1 MDSQTTLQQLKE
13 VALAFRDERDWAQFH
28 TPKDLA
34 VALSIEAAE
43 LLEHFRFKDE
53 EAIVHYLA
61 KAENRRAVSYELAD
75 LLFFIFCMSDRLG
88 IDLSQAYLEKI
99 KISAE
104 RYPAQLVRGSSR
116 KYTEWAREGRGRT

>member
-13 VALAFRDERDWAQFH
+13 MALAFRDERDWAPFH

-43 LLEHFRFKDE
+43 LLEHFRFRDE
-53 EAIVHYLA
+53 EAVEEYLA
-61 KAENRRAVSYELAD
+61 GADHRRAVSYELAD
-75 LLFFIFCMSDRLG
+75 LLFFLFCMSDRLG
-88 IDLSQAYLEKI
+88 IDLSQAYLDKI

-104 RYPAQLVRGSSR
+104 RYPAWLVRGSSR
-116 KYTEWAREGRGRT
+116 KYTEWAREDQE

>member
-13 VALAFRDERDWAQFH
+13 VAIAFRDERDWAQFH

-43 LLEHFRFKDE
+43 LLEHFRFKDDEAVE
-53 EAIVHYLA
+53 EYLA
-61 KAENRRAVSYELAD
+61 EAENRRAVSYELAD
-75 LLFFIFCMSDRLG
+75 LLIFIFHMSDRLG

-99 KISAE
+99 EICVK
-104 RYPAQLVRGSSR
+104 RYPPQLVRGSSR
-116 KYTEWAREGRGRT
+116 KYTEWAREDQ